1 MSRGLTVLPGEPPAL
16 QTVLFE
22 RTFPSEL
29 SGKEVVSEQLS
40 ALMQS
45 RGMIAEDDLHWL
57 ALCLDEALTNAIL
70 HGNEADDTVL
80 VRVRLACTTETWTI
94 QIDDQGDGFD
104 PDDVPNQDESS
115 ALLLEHGRGIHLMRE
130 WLDHLTYY
138 RHGATIVMTRKHA
151 HAQ

>member
-70 HGNEADDTVL
+70 HGNEADDNS
-80 VRVRLACTTETWTI
+80 
-94 QIDDQGDGFD
+94 
-104 PDDVPNQDESS
+104 P
-115 ALLLEHGRGIHLMRE
+115 
-130 WLDHLTYY
+130 
-138 RHGATIVMTRKHA
+138 
-151 HAQ
+151 

>member
-1 MSRGLTVLPGEPPAL
+1 MSRGLTVLPGDPPAL
-16 QTVLFE
+16 PAVVFDRSL
-22 RTFPSEL
+22 PSEL
-29 SGKEVVSEQLS
+29 GCKEALSEQLL

-70 HGNEADDTVL
+70 HGNEADDTVP
-80 VRVRLACTTETWTI
+80 VRIRLACTAESWTI
-94 QIDDQGDGFD
+94 QIDDQGEGFD
-104 PDDVPNQDESS
+104 PDDVPDQDESS

-130 WLDHLTYY
+130 WLDQITYY
-138 RHGATIVMTRKHA
+138 RHGATIIMTRKHA